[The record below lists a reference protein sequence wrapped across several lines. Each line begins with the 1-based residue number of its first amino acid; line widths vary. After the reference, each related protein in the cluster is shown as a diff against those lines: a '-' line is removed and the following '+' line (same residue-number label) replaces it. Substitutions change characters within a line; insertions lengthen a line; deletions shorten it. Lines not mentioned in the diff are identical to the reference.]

1 MLQLEE
7 AAKLY
12 ETAFGMTR
20 GLHVRLPER
29 GVEVQ
34 FMEQPGTRIE
44 LLAALGEDSPL
55 HKFLLRRGP
64 GLHHLCFEVQDIHL
78 ALQQLSSRGLQVLD
92 QEPRPGAEG
101 KPVAFLHPGSAG
113 GVLIELQQ
121 A

>member
-1 MLQLEE
+1 MPRLEE

-34 FMEQPGTRIE
+34 FMETAGTKIE
-44 LLAALGEDSPL
+44 LLAALGNDSPL
-55 HKFLLRRGP
+55 QKFLDSRGP
-64 GLHHLCFEVQDIHL
+64 GLHHLCFEVPDIQRALRQL
-78 ALQQLSSRGLQVLD
+78 ARQGMKLIDV
-92 QEPRPGAEG
+92 EPRPGAEG
-101 KPVAFLHPGSAG
+101 KPVAFLHPGSAL